1 MRHPIFLRAGA
12 DTIRE
17 SDLMKQEEGGEK
29 SRRKGRG
36 NKERRPERP
45 EGAQGHSSSLPCPCK
60 HSILTSKCELG
71 GQAPYDPQA
80 ARPTGREVMKLRKRD
95 LRQQVAYLEDSL
107 DSDRNFSSR
116 LLEGVG
122 AVLDFLD
129 RHLPEQFRPLVERAR
144 ELLPVPELQQPE
156 QEQERGHT
164 WGGMEL

>member
-1 MRHPIFLRAGA
+1 M
-12 DTIRE
+12 
-17 SDLMKQEEGGEK
+17 
-29 SRRKGRG
+29 
-36 NKERRPERP
+36 
-45 EGAQGHSSSLPCPCK
+45 
-60 HSILTSKCELG
+60 TSKCELG

>member
-1 MRHPIFLRAGA
+1 M
-12 DTIRE
+12 
-17 SDLMKQEEGGEK
+17 
-29 SRRKGRG
+29 
-36 NKERRPERP
+36 
-45 EGAQGHSSSLPCPCK
+45 
-60 HSILTSKCELG
+60 TSKCELG

-156 QEQERGHT
+156 QVAGTGPHLGQHGALIGKNSIDNIYSLSGDLKAPSGQAIITTENREKTH
-164 WGGMEL
+164 